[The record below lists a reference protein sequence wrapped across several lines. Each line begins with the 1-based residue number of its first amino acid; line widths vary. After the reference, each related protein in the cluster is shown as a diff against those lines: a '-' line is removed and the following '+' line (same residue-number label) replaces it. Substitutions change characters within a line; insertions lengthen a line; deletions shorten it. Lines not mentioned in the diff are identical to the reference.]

1 MIQKIM
7 MMKKNVFFF
16 YLHEISDILDD
27 KMSDFY
33 VNGRF
38 YSEREYL
45 IQWMPYWVKESYLK
59 FCDDLIKEYFERK
72 RKRKRKN

>member
-1 MIQKIM
+1 

-45 IQWMPYWVKESYLK
+45 IQ
-59 FCDDLIKEYFERK
+59 
-72 RKRKRKN
+72 

>member
-1 MIQKIM
+1 MKINI
-7 MMKKNVFFF
+7 KNNVNSKVILEDDSSNLNEEKENNEDNDSKNNDDEEECVFF

-38 YSEREYL
+38 YT
-45 IQWMPYWVKESYLK
+45 
-59 FCDDLIKEYFERK
+59 
-72 RKRKRKN
+72 